1 MLRVLHESEFPHF
14 FLLSSVL
21 HPRYFAVWGMGGQGP
36 YSGIPAGPSR
46 SPLDSLEMDWEEAGF
61 LSRLAQNLNPGWG
74 GTGAGSGRTGP
85 GWSRGL

>member
-1 MLRVLHESEFPHF
+1 MKVSFLISSF
-14 FLLSSVL
+14 FHQFCILDILQCG
-21 HPRYFAVWGMGGQGP
+21 AWGGQGP